1 MTDYKDDHFW
11 PLILLLLMWETEA
24 ELGGLFCFL
33 SNSNTQGQVRFNL
46 RGMAALLARSVKV
59 GN

>member
-1 MTDYKDDHFW
+1 MTDCKDDHFW
-11 PLILLLLMWETEA
+11 PLILLLLLLWETDA
-24 ELGGLFCFL
+24 ELGGLL

-46 RGMAALLARSVKV
+46 SGMAALLARPVKV